1 MLVLRLQRIL
11 VWGPLLSRVAQ
22 LGLRQRQVECP
33 PHIDVRYER
42 AGPPQKSEELVCLGD
57 DVMDVSLCS
66 AEALMRVPVV
76 PTVDLHALL
85 SFAVRCQSTNF
96 VKKGGVFWIDYLCS
110 IFVEYNFTST
120 RTWFTMCRV
129 VQTVFREIRCP

>member
-33 PHIDVRYER
+33 PHFDVRYER

-66 AEALMRVPVV
+66 AEALMGVPSGSHSRSPYASKLCRPV
-76 PTVDLHALL
+76 P
-85 SFAVRCQSTNF
+85 
-96 VKKGGVFWIDYLCS
+96 KY
-110 IFVEYNFTST
+110 E
-120 RTWFTMCRV
+120 
-129 VQTVFREIRCP
+129 FREEGRGFLD